1 MNRPFRLLLPLLAA
15 LLSTLPLA
23 AQGKKKDVCTVCEF
37 DPEVMEAAGIVNHG
51 PFPFFKSD
59 SEDVQGAIGAY
70 DMVWLETEHFRL
82 GSDLEPWKIPV
93 KDKKAYRAELT
104 EMKETFPKVDPKKTK
119 TLDKWM
125 RIHLMAW
132 RMEKAYLHL
141 IELFG
146 YEDAQFMDLEPEQ
159 VFVDAEA
166 SGSWKDDLEKAF
178 LEDPERAQGMPMWVG
193 LGRYF
198 GMPMKFEFLMLTHE
212 EDMGLVKKKYIG
224 HLDAHPQR
232 WHCTW
237 RPPNTEPVSRALWFG
252 ISTKQSEIKHDQHL
266 HNALLHNFTIN
277 ALDGFMLYLVEAPV
291 WLRVGLGHYMTKRN
305 SDDYNFYDM
314 DEGSAE
320 MQKDAY
326 VWEPLVR
333 KLVTKD
339 EAPGF
344 ADLSRMRSFGDLSFD
359 DHITAWSMVHYLKQA
374 DAEKFGRWITAL
386 KTADDL
392 TNNLSTQRKIMK
404 DVWGMTFGQ
413 ADEKWKAWVL
423 ETYPVK

>member
-1 MNRPFRLLLPLLAA
+1 MLLTAA
-15 LLSTLPLA
+15 LLLAVPVA

-37 DPEVMEAAGIVNHG
+37 DPEVMAEAGIINHG
-51 PFPFFKSD
+51 PFIMLKSD
-59 SEDVQGAIGAY
+59 SEDIQNAIGAY
-70 DMVWLETEHFRL
+70 DMVWLETTHFRF
-82 GSDLEPWKIPV
+82 GSDLKPWKIPV
-93 KDKKAYRAELT
+93 KDKKAYRAELA
-104 EMKETFPKVDPKKTK
+104 ELKELFPKVDPKKTK
-119 TLDKWM
+119 TLDRWM
-125 RIHLMAW
+125 RVHLMAF
-132 RMEKAYLHL
+132 RMEKAYQHL
-141 IELFG
+141 MEMFG
-146 YEDAQFMDLEPEQ
+146 YTDEQFMALEPEQ
-159 VFVDAEA
+159 VFIDAEA
-166 SGSWKDDLEKAF
+166 GGSWKDDLEKVF
-178 LEDPERAQGMPMWVG
+178 LENPERAAGMPMWVG

-212 EDMGLVKKKYIG
+212 EDMGLIKKKYIG

-237 RPPNTEPVSRALWFG
+237 RPPNTEPVSRSLWFG
-252 ISTKQSEIKHDQHL
+252 ISAKQSEIKHDQHM

-277 ALDGFMLYLVEAPV
+277 ALDGYMLYLVEAPV
-291 WLRVGLGHYMTKRN
+291 WLRVGIGHYMTKRN

-320 MQKDAY
+320 QQKDAY

-339 EAPGF
+339 DAPGF
-344 ADLSRMRSFGDLSFD
+344 ADLSRMRSFGDLTFD
-359 DHITAWSMVHYLKQA
+359 DHITAWSMVHFLKA
-374 DAEKFGRWITAL
+374 LDAEKFGKWITAL

-392 TNNLSTQRKIMK
+392 TNNLATQRSIMK
-404 DVWGMTFGQ
+404 EVWGMTFMQ